1 MSCKSARTVVS
12 RDLAAD
18 VSDFVL
24 RIAYAIDVAGSS
36 FDRAAL
42 RDRANSSCRSVP
54 AGVDSDPALEWR
66 PPECVFDSGEGC
78 FGASLAGEC
87 SSTADS
93 LGLVTGVCDGVFGA
107 RLSSTK
113 PRPFRLHIGCS
124 ASWLAPSQQRR
135 RQVG

>member
-66 PPECVFDSGEGC
+66 PPECLFDSSEGC
-78 FGASLAGEC
+78 CGVSLAAEC
-87 SSTADS
+87 SSTSDS
-93 LGLVTGVCDGVFGA
+93 LGLVMGRV
-107 RLSSTK
+107 
-113 PRPFRLHIGCS
+113 
-124 ASWLAPSQQRR
+124 RR
-135 RQVG
+135 RVRV

>member
-66 PPECVFDSGEGC
+66 PPECLFDSSEGC
-78 FGASLAGEC
+78 CGVSLAGV
-87 SSTADS
+87 
-93 LGLVTGVCDGVFGA
+93 LFHFGLSRARDGRV
-107 RLSSTK
+107 
-113 PRPFRLHIGCS
+113 
-124 ASWLAPSQQRR
+124 RR
-135 RQVG
+135 RVRV